1 MYTGQSLAL
10 DAIEDFLEEYEVLKP
25 GVDLE
30 QALVDNTNLVFELYE
45 TNLFVYFSEKWNMR
59 ICISYC

>member
-30 QALVDNTNLVFELYE
+30 QALVDNTNFVFELYK
-45 TNLFVYFSEKWNMR
+45 TNLFAYFSEKWKMR